1 MQMKDCIA
9 ASYAELRPFKPE
21 RTQTFPVYPDL
32 VDRLVSTEA
41 HPDAAIA
48 HVMAV
53 CSSYAYS
60 DVETVA
66 MMMARMGLEEN
77 HCVMVEE
84 YVDVLFIT
92 STSFLIQSRDGRVV
106 ILCYRGTPPTSLI
119 TWLTDADIDPA
130 HIDMAS
136 PGGASGGARGGAGE
150 GYVHSG
156 FYRNVR
162 ATRYEIL
169 NALKRAIE
177 GNSVRPGGG
186 KLEHGLQALY
196 ITGHS
201 LGGASAAMLALM
213 LVVEP
218 AYREPVLGRCKAVYT
233 FGAPMIASPELARD
247 CNQHSFLR
255 ERVIR
260 YVYANDIVPQLPPAE
275 SDPFAHFGRGY
286 QYRPKGGEGSWQ
298 QNDAPRKQL
307 RNLLSIAAAPL
318 SVFAGDL
325 KLTRRLQFHASL
337 GDHLPQHYIT
347 ALTPPGVR
355 SEFGD

>member
-1 MQMKDCIA
+1 MEVKDCIA
-9 ASYAELRPFKPE
+9 SSYAELRPFKPE
-21 RTQTFPVYPDL
+21 RTETFPVYPDL
-32 VDRLVSTEA
+32 VDKLVSAETY
-41 HPDAAIA
+41 PDDTIA

-53 CSSYAYS
+53 CSAYAYS
-60 DVETVA
+60 GVATVA

-77 HCVMVEE
+77 HCVMIDE

-92 STSFLIQSRDGRVV
+92 STSFLIQSKDGRVV

-119 TWLTDADIDPA
+119 TWLTDANIDPT
-130 HIDMAS
+130 HIDIQS
-136 PGGASGGARGGAGE
+136 PGGSRD

-162 ATRYEIL
+162 STRYEIL
-169 NALKRAIE
+169 NALKRAID
-177 GNSVRPGGG
+177 GHSVRPGGG
-186 KLEHGLQALY
+186 ELANKLQALY

-201 LGGASAAMLALM
+201 LGAASASMLALM

-218 AYREPVLGRCKAVYT
+218 AYQRPILSRLKAVYT
-233 FGAPMIASPELARD
+233 FGGPMIASPELAGD
-247 CNQHSFLR
+247 CNQHDFLR

-275 SDPFAHFGRGY
+275 SDPFAHFGTGY
-286 QYRPKGGEGSWQ
+286 QYKPKGDKGSWQ
-298 QNDAPRKQL
+298 QNNAPRKQL
-307 RNLLSIAAAPL
+307 RNLLDIAAAPL
-318 SVFAGDL
+318 SVLAGDL

-337 GDHLPQHYIT
+337 RDHLPQYYIA